1 MLKHSF
7 FAMATIAF
15 ALMGPASQASSVTL
29 QTQQP
34 ALQAESSPL
43 LTEVKD
49 HRRGNGNHNNYRRGN
64 HNYNNYDRHR
74 HGNRCGSWSNNC
86 RYRHGGYYY
95 QNPWWLLGAGVALGG
110 AFAYNDNYYGGGGGY
125 GGYGND
131 HVSWC
136 LNRYRSYNPR
146 RNTWVSN
153 SGYVRQCIS
162 PYGP

>member
-1 MLKHSF
+1 MLKHRF
-7 FAMATIAF
+7 FALA
-15 ALMGPASQASSVTL
+15 ALAIGFMGLTGQASAVTL

-34 ALQAESSPL
+34 ALQTENSSL
-43 LTEVKD
+43 RIEVRD
-49 HRRGNGNHNNYRRGN
+49 HRRGNGGHNNYRRGN
-64 HNYNNYDRHR
+64 NNYNHYDRHR
-74 HGNRCGSWSNNC
+74 HGNRCGDWSNNC

-110 AFAYNDNYYGGGGGY
+110 ALSYNDDYYGGRGSGA
-125 GGYGND
+125 YGNE

-146 RNTWVSN
+146 RNTWVSY
-153 SGYVRQCIS
+153 SGYVRQCVS